1 MKLCVYENCVFE
13 DVKSWTATSNFI
25 KQIRDFS
32 VVSVN
37 GPFFFLLKD
46 NCFTTWSIF
55 KSSILS
61 HVAQYK
67 LYCN

>member
-25 KQIRDFS
+25 KQIKDFS

-46 NCFTTWSIF
+46 N
-55 KSSILS
+55 
-61 HVAQYK
+61 
-67 LYCN
+67 